1 MYNET
6 VVNWIKLQRYA
17 TMSYGTQVVFWGKR
31 GGDRCHTVIVH
42 LHCHTSPHSPHPGMV
57 RHGVKQQKTSVHC
70 HNTLPHWD
78 STLSQCDCSIVMT
91 SWEIGLH
98 HYCAIYIG
106 CMCIYDDVT
115 IAQYLC
121 NTYTNITLS
130 TWVYLF
136 NFLYTPHTFLK
147 MWLAKIMQHGLGS
160 ITVSSSR
167 VKSIYNGLFWISSYH
182 LNFRASIYFQ
192 FHCHLKI

>member
-121 NTYTNITLS
+121 NTYLIS
-130 TWVYLF
+130 
-136 NFLYTPHTFLK
+136 YTPH
-147 MWLAKIMQHGLGS
+147 
-160 ITVSSSR
+160 
-167 VKSIYNGLFWISSYH
+167 
-182 LNFRASIYFQ
+182 IYFSN
-192 FHCHLKI
+192 FDWLKLCKLFLNIYVPHIYFSNSDWL